1 MAYRRVDRV
10 TQVVH
15 RELDQMIRLELKD
28 PAIRPVSITG
38 VRMTR
43 DLRRAHVAV
52 TPLGGEGDGL
62 ETLEALR
69 RAAGWMR
76 GELGRRL
83 RLRHAPEVLFEL
95 DEGLDEAIAM
105 TALLDRLARQR
116 AAAEAEE

>member
-15 RELDQMIRLELKD
+15 RELDQIIRLELKD

-62 ETLEALR
+62 ETLAALR

-76 GELGRRL
+76 GEIGRRL
-83 RLRHAPEVLFEL
+83 RLRHAPELLFEL

-105 TALLDRLARQR
+105 TALLDGLARRR